1 MTPRLRLAVA
11 GSVLLALAAVT
22 ASAPAADP
30 TPLRVNAFPGLG
42 NLAIFVGQ
50 ANGVFAKHGLKIDL
64 QFTPNSTLQR
74 EGLAKGAFEI
84 AHTAA
89 DNAVA
94 MVENAGADVIIVMG
108 GDSSLNQL
116 FVQPEITSVADL
128 RGKIAVVDAPN
139 TAFALQLKKVLLM
152 HGLVAGRDYTV
163 KPAGGTITRLKLMQE
178 NKENAAAMLNPPFA
192 ILAEQAGLRS
202 LGLAVKL
209 IGPYQAGSAVVL
221 RSWAKGHSDTL
232 ERYIKAYVE
241 SLRWTLSPA
250 NRAEAAALLA
260 GRLKIPPEVAAKAY
274 ALAADPVGGFARDA
288 KFDTGGFK
296 NVLALRAEIE
306 GQWGG
311 KPPAPDK
318 YVDLSYYDRAL
329 AALGK

>member
-1 MTPRLRLAVA
+1 MTSRARMAAA
-11 GSVLLALAAVT
+11 GSLLLALGGVT

-30 TPLRVNAFPGLG
+30 APLRVNAFPGLG

-50 ANGVFAKHGLKIDL
+50 TKGVFARHGLRVDL
-64 QFTPNSTLQR
+64 QFTPNSTVQR

-94 MVENAGADVIIVMG
+94 MVETAGADVIIVMG

-139 TAFALQLKKVLLM
+139 TAYALQLKKILLM
-152 HGLVAGRDYTV
+152 HGLVAGRDYTI
-163 KPAGGTITRLKLMQE
+163 KPAGGTITRLRLMQE
-178 NKENAAAMLNPPFA
+178 SKENAAAMLNPPFS
-192 ILAEQAGLRS
+192 ILAEQAGFRS
-202 LGLAVKL
+202 LGWAVKL
-209 IGPYQAGSAVVL
+209 IGPYQASNAVVL
-221 RSWAKGHSDTL
+221 RAWAKGHADTL

-250 NRAEAAALLA
+250 NRAEAAGLLA
-260 GRLKIPPEVAAKAY
+260 ERLKIPPEVAAKAWD
-274 ALAADPVGGFARDA
+274 LAADPVGGFARDA
-288 KFDTGGFK
+288 KFDLEGFR